1 MEEFDVATVAR
12 RSIHGIV
19 ALISRT
25 FIIQIISQIVGLL
38 LTIFLAPSDYGIF
51 FIVSS
56 VIVFLSYFSDVGLA
70 AALIQKKE
78 NITEEELKTTFTIQ
92 QILVI
97 SVVLIAL
104 FSSEFVSSFYNLEN
118 EGIYLYQ
125 ALVVAFFMS
134 SLKTIPSVI
143 LERKLQF
150 KKLVIPEIVETF
162 SFNIVVLTLAIKGF
176 GVSSFT
182 FAVLARGILGLVAI
196 YVIAPWRIQIGFSKD
211 AAKRLLS
218 YGIPFQ
224 ANSLLAL
231 IKDNLLIVYLGK
243 VLPFSQV
250 GYIGVAQKLAF
261 APLRLVM
268 DNIIRIMF
276 PSFARLAHDKNH
288 LKIAVEKSL
297 FVVSIL
303 IFPSV
308 TGIVILMPHLINI
321 IPKYQKWEPALLSL
335 TFFAINATLS
345 SITTPLTNA
354 LNAIGKI
361 KITLYL
367 MVFWTV
373 STWVLT
379 PLAIL
384 LYGFNGVAAVSAG
397 IATSV
402 ILVVFLTKRYIEL
415 EVLKQI
421 AKPFAASLVMGIVL
435 YSITSSLAPNIFTLF
450 IVIIF
455 SGVVYFGLLFLLAKA
470 EIKSDIQFIA
480 KQFKKL

>member
-1 MEEFDVATVAR
+1 MEEFDIATVAR
-12 RSIHGIV
+12 RSIHGVV
-19 ALISRT
+19 ALVSRT

-104 FSSEFVSSFYNLEN
+104 LSSQTVSSFYDLKN

-125 ALVVAFFMS
+125 ALIIAFFMS
-134 SLKTIPSVI
+134 SLKTIPSII

-162 SFNIVVLTLAIKGF
+162 SFNIIVLVLAIKGF

-182 FAVLARGILGLVAI
+182 YAVLVRGILGLITIYAI
-196 YVIAPWRIQIGFSKD
+196 SPWRIQVGFSKV

-243 VLPFSQV
+243 VLPFAQV

-261 APLRLVM
+261 SPLRLVM
-268 DNIIRIMF
+268 DNVIRIMF

-297 FVVSIL
+297 FAVSLL

-308 TGIVILMPHLINI
+308 IGIVILMPHLISI

-335 TFFAINATLS
+335 TFFAINAALS

-361 KITLYL
+361 KVTLYL
-367 MVFWTV
+367 MVFWTI
-373 STWVLT
+373 STWILT
-379 PLAIL
+379 PLAIIY
-384 LYGFNGVAAVSAG
+384 YGFNGVAGVSAL
-397 IATSV
+397 ISV
-402 ILVVFLTKRYIEL
+402 SVVAVVIITKKYIEFDA
-415 EVLKQI
+415 LKQI
-421 AKPFAASLVMGIVL
+421 VKPLVASLVMGVILNSIVSVL
-435 YSITSSLAPNIFTLF
+435 VLNIFTIF
-450 IVIIF
+450 ITVLF
-455 SGVVYFGLLFLLAKA
+455 SGIVYFGLLYLMAKA
-470 EIKSDIQFIA
+470 EIKSDIRFVT